1 MQPGLGRPCSAE
13 ASQTATMLPSA
24 VAFIYFYAM
33 TTMSFL
39 PLAKS
44 KGSQL
49 LQKVTCLGSTPRR
62 STGSHGR
69 CGLGCVRPPPHQ
81 PHPPDRGA
89 ACHPV
94 RDRAGMRRVAVGG
107 VHDGAVDPQDF
118 YAYQVR
124 MRDALRDRH

>member
-49 LQKVTCLGSTPRR
+49 LQKVTCLGSKYTQE
-62 STGSHGR
+62 
-69 CGLGCVRPPPHQ
+69 VY
-81 PHPPDRGA
+81 
-89 ACHPV
+89 
-94 RDRAGMRRVAVGG
+94 RVAW
-107 VHDGAVDPQDF
+107 
-118 YAYQVR
+118 
-124 MRDALRDRH
+124 ALRSRLRSPATASAASP